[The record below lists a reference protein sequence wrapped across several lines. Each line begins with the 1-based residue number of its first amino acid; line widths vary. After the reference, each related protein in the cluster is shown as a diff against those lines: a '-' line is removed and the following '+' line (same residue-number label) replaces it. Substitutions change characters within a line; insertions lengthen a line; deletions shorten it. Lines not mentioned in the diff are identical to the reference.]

1 MISMK
6 RRQLLQASLFA
17 GTWSLLSPL
26 ARAVGANEDIRVAV
40 IGFNGRGMGHI
51 NDLLKAKGCRLVAI
65 CDCDETVLARGK
77 ENLAKQGVNVAT
89 FTDYRKLCESK
100 EIDAVSIAT
109 PNHTHVLISLTA
121 AANGKHVYVEK
132 PVSHNVWEGR
142 QLALGAEKYKV
153 IIQHGFQRRSETS
166 WHEAF
171 AWLNEGK
178 IGKIKLARG
187 FCYKPRPS
195 IGKTESAFEIPAT
208 IHSDLWFGPREVVP
222 VMRKKFHY
230 DWHWQSPYGN
240 GDLGNQGPHQLDVCR
255 WALGDPHLPETIISL
270 GGRVGHE
277 DDGDTANT
285 QLLWLEHKGKAPILF
300 EVRGLP
306 KANMNYG
313 GGMDAFKGQGIGNI
327 IEYDGGYLAGGHNAG
342 CTIFDNDGK
351 KLQSFNGSV
360 MHHQNWIDAIKVNRI
375 APGQAAE
382 SAHYSSALAHLGE
395 ISLAMGKHEDLKTW
409 GESNKNAILGEAVDR
424 MASHLDANQVDLGK
438 KPITMGAAL
447 SFDPE
452 KEVITGDLAAAAN
465 PLLKGNYREGFT
477 LPV

>member
-1 MISMK
+1 MK
-6 RRQLLQASLFA
+6 RRQLLQTSLFA
-17 GTWSLLSPL
+17 GTWSLLSPM

-40 IGFNGRGMGHI
+40 IGFNSRGMGHI
-51 NDLLKAKGCRLVAI
+51 DMLLKTKGCRLVAL
-65 CDCDETVLARGK
+65 CDCDETVLAKGK
-77 ENLAKQGVNVAT
+77 EQLAKKGVNVTT

-171 AWLNEGK
+171 AWLNEGH

-195 IGKTESAFEIPAT
+195 IGKSETAQKIPAT
-208 IHSDLWFGPREVVP
+208 IHGDLWFGPRDVVP
-222 VMRKKFHY
+222 VMRQKFHY

-255 WALGDPHLPETIISL
+255 WAIGDPQLPETILSL
-270 GGRVGHE
+270 GGRVGYD

-285 QLLWLEHKGKAPILF
+285 QLLWLEHKGKVPILF

-306 KANMNYG
+306 KGGMNYG
-313 GGMDAFKGQGIGNI
+313 GGMDAFKGQSLGNI
-327 IEYDGGYLAGGHNAG
+327 IEYDGGYLSGGHNAS
-342 CTIFDNDGK
+342 CSVFDNDGQ
-351 KLQSFNGSV
+351 KLKSFGGSV
-360 MHHQNWIDAIKVNRI
+360 PHHQNWIDAIKANRI
-375 APGQAAE
+375 APGLAAA
-382 SAHYSSALAHLGE
+382 SAHCSSALAHLGA
-395 ISLAMGKHEDLKTW
+395 ISLALGKDEDLKAW
-409 GESNKNAILGEAVDR
+409 GASNKNPILGDAVER
-424 MASHLDANQVDLGK
+424 MAAHLDANQVDLK
-438 KPITMGAAL
+438 KTPITMGAAL

-452 KEVITGDLAAAAN
+452 KEVVIGDLAAKAN
-465 PLLKGNYREGFT
+465 PLLKGSYRDGFT
-477 LPV
+477 LPI

>member
-1 MISMK
+1 MK
-6 RRQLLQASLFA
+6 RRQLIQTSLFA

-40 IGFNGRGMGHI
+40 IGFKGRGMGHI
-51 NDLLKAKGCRLVAI
+51 DMLLKTKGCRLVAL
-65 CDCDETVLARGK
+65 CDCDETVLASGK
-77 ENLAKQGVNVAT
+77 EHLAKKGVTVTT

-153 IIQHGFQRRSETS
+153 IIQHGFQRRSETA

-171 AWLNEGK
+171 AWLNDGH

-195 IGKTESAFEIPAT
+195 IGKSETALEVPAT
-208 IHSDLWFGPREVVP
+208 IHTDLWFGPRDVVP
-222 VMRKKFHY
+222 VKRQKFHY

-255 WALGDPHLPETIISL
+255 WAIGDPHLPETILSL
-270 GGRVGHE
+270 GGRVGYE

-285 QLLWLEHKGKAPILF
+285 QLLWLEHKGKVPILF

-306 KANMNYG
+306 KSDMNYR
-313 GGMDAFKGQGIGNI
+313 GGMDSFKGVGLGNL
-327 IEYDGGYLAGGHNAG
+327 IEYDGGYLSGGHGPG
-342 CTIFDNDGK
+342 CDAFDNDGK
-351 KLQSFNGSV
+351 KLKSFKGSV
-360 MHHQNWIDAIKVNRI
+360 PHHQNWIDAIKANRI
-375 APGQAAE
+375 AAGLAAE
-382 SAHYSSALAHLGE
+382 SAHCSSALAHLGS
-395 ISLAMGKHEDLKTW
+395 ISLAMGKAEDLKTW
-409 GESNKNAILGEAVDR
+409 SASNKNAVLGDAVDR
-424 MASHLDANQVDLGK
+424 MAAHFDANKVDLK
-438 KPITMGAAL
+438 KTPITMGAPL

-452 KEVITGDLAAAAN
+452 KEVIIGELAAKAN
-465 PLLKGNYREGFT
+465 PLLKGSYREGFT
-477 LPV
+477 LPI

>member
-1 MISMK
+1 MK
-6 RRQLLQASLFA
+6 RRQLLQTSVFA

-40 IGFNGRGMGHI
+40 IGFKSRGMGHI
-51 NDLLKAKGCRLVAI
+51 DMLLKTKGCRLVAL
-65 CDCDETVLARGK
+65 CDCDETVLASAK
-77 ENLAKQGVNVAT
+77 EQLAKKGVTVAT

-171 AWLNEGK
+171 AWLNEGH

-187 FCYKPRPS
+187 FCYKPRNS
-195 IGKTESAFEIPAT
+195 IGKSTAPLEVPST
-208 IHSDLWFGPREVVP
+208 IHTDLWFGPREVVP
-222 VMRKKFHY
+222 VMRKSFHY

-255 WALGDPHLPETIISL
+255 WAIGDPQLPETIVSL
-270 GGRVGHE
+270 GGRVGYD

-285 QLLWLEHKGKAPILF
+285 QLLWLEHKGKVPILF

-306 KANMNYG
+306 KAGMNYG
-313 GGMDAFKGQGIGNI
+313 GGMDSYKGQSLGNV
-327 IEYDGGYLAGGHNAG
+327 IEYDGGYLAGGHG
-342 CTIFDNDGK
+342 PSCTVFDHEGK
-351 KLQSFNGSV
+351 KLQSFKGSV
-360 MHHQNWIDAIKVNRI
+360 SHHQNWIDAIKANRL
-375 APGQAAE
+375 APGLTAA
-382 SAHYSSALAHLGE
+382 SAHCSSALAHLGA
-395 ISLAMGKHEDLKTW
+395 ISLAMGKAEDFKTW
-409 GESNKNAILGEAVDR
+409 GASNKNAILGEAVDR
-424 MASHLDANQVDLGK
+424 MAAHLDANKVDLTK
-438 KPITMGAAL
+438 TPLIMGAPL

-452 KEVITGDLAAAAN
+452 KEVVIGDLAAKAN
-465 PLLKGNYREGFT
+465 PLLKGSYREGFT
-477 LPV
+477 LPI

>member
-1 MISMK
+1 MK
-6 RRQLLQASLFA
+6 RRQLLQTSVFA

-26 ARAVGANEDIRVAV
+26 ARAVGANEDVRVAV
-40 IGFNGRGMGHI
+40 IGFNSRGMGHI
-51 NDLLKAKGCRLVAI
+51 GDLLKAKGCRLVAL
-65 CDCDETVLARGK
+65 CDCDETVLARAK
-77 ENLAKQGVNVAT
+77 EQLAKKGVNVAT

-100 EIDAVSIAT
+100 DIDAVSIAT

-142 QLALGAEKYKV
+142 QLALGAEKFKV
-153 IIQHGFQRRSETS
+153 IIQHGFQRRSETA

-171 AWLNEGK
+171 AWLNEGP
-178 IGKIKLARG
+178 IGKLKLARG

-195 IGKTESAFEIPAT
+195 IGKAKSPLEIPAT

-222 VMRKKFHY
+222 LMRQKFHY

-255 WALGDPHLPETIISL
+255 WAIGDPNLPETIVSL
-270 GGRVGHE
+270 GGRVGYE

-306 KANMNYG
+306 KADMKYG
-313 GGMDAFKGQGIGNI
+313 GGMDKYKGVDIGNV
-327 IEYDGGYLAGGHNAG
+327 IEYDGGYLAGGHGAS
-342 CTIFDNDGK
+342 CVVYDNDGK
-351 KLQSFNGSV
+351 KLKDFKGGV
-360 MHHQNWIDAIKVNRI
+360 MHHQNWIDAIKANRI
-375 APGQAAE
+375 APGLGAA
-382 SAHYSSALAHLGE
+382 SAHCSSALAHLGA
-395 ISLAMGKHEDLKTW
+395 ISLAMGTKEDFKTW
-409 GESNKNAILGEAVDR
+409 SSSNKNAVLGEAAER
-424 MASHLDANQVDLGK
+424 MAAHLDANQVDLTK
-438 KPITMGAAL
+438 TPIQMGAAI

-452 KEVITGDLAAAAN
+452 KEVIIGDLAAKAN
-465 PLLKGNYREGFT
+465 PLLKGSYRKGFT
-477 LPV
+477 LPI